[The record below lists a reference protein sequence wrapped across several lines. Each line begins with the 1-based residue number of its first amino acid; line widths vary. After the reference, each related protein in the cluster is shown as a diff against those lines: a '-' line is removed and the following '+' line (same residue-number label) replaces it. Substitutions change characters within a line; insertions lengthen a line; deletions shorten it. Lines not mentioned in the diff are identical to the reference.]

1 MLVNIVVSSWI
12 YTLIELHGYM
22 GGGGGEGLS
31 LCEII
36 IYVLHFEMFWDLCT
50 YYISI
55 FLLKQ

>member
-1 MLVNIVVSSWI
+1 MVTW
-12 YTLIELHGYM
+12 
-22 GGGGGEGLS
+22 GGVEGLG

-36 IYVLHFEMFWDLCT
+36 IYVLHFEMFWDLCA